1 MKASGSWSL
10 LKKVFLYIVSYIV
23 TTKSSWDV
31 YIFFFIFQI
40 LVKFLFHVVELTA
53 NRVDTVTR
61 GSFVDLGSQSEDVF
75 LLKLFGCILTCVT
88 HLLKSGLLYGINN
101 YSSHFDEWISSCRL
115 ADSKSILNISRLGA
129 FVEWLLNLVIIS
141 RSLWLIYG
149 EGILF
154 FFIVVANFKKVS
166 QVASSSPI
174 IQPSVE
180 YINES
185 VAHLV
190 DTHPVLVLQWCQVL
204 RQLKYM
210 DSHFWC
216 GFLDTG
222 SRLSTGK
229 KNRSSIQWV
238 FICGIWIKVL
248 LLQSHQI

>member
-1 MKASGSWSL
+1 M
-10 LKKVFLYIVSYIV
+10 
-23 TTKSSWDV
+23 
-31 YIFFFIFQI
+31 
-40 LVKFLFHVVELTA
+40 
-53 NRVDTVTR
+53 
-61 GSFVDLGSQSEDVF
+61 
-75 LLKLFGCILTCVT
+75 
-88 HLLKSGLLYGINN
+88 
-101 YSSHFDEWISSCRL
+101 
-115 ADSKSILNISRLGA
+115 
-129 FVEWLLNLVIIS
+129 
-141 RSLWLIYG
+141 
-149 EGILF
+149 
-154 FFIVVANFKKVS
+154 S

-229 KNRSSIQWV
+229 KNASSIQWV
-238 FICGIWIKVL
+238 LICGIWMQVL
-248 LLQSHQI
+248 LLQSNPNQSNPFQSNLTQSKPNQPTQPNVSRHLCCSFRWWCFTGRSNNEQRCILHGSATDLLWSSHNTAHGMYLCSLPIELSCVVPHDYKTCC